1 MYFWKYDQI
10 ELELMHRNKAYPP
23 RFILEVHGE
32 SATYNQVALVE
43 FEGVHQDLS
52 AQIFL
57 SLPTTGTT
65 QILFLPE
72 VCVIAMLVG
81 SCHSTGF

>member
-1 MYFWKYDQI
+1 MYQIYAKEVYFWDYDQI
-10 ELELMHRNKAYPP
+10 ELELMHTKKIYPP

-32 SATYNQVALVE
+32 NATHNEVALVE

-57 SLPTTGTT
+57 SLPTTGNW
-65 QILFLPE
+65 E
-72 VCVIAMLVG
+72 VFHLTI
-81 SCHSTGF
+81 T